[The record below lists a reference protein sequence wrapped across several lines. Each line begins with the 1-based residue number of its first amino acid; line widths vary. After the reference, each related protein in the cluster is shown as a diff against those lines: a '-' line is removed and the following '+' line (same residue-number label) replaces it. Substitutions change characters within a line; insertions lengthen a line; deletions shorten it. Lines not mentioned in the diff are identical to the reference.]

1 METQPPT
8 TPSNSRSKLAIGI
21 VAGLLIVA
29 LVAAGVI
36 FIPRLLSP
44 ASALNATAA
53 AMPAGTQIYVSFNP
67 HYENLPNGG
76 VVKKAWDE
84 DVLAKLFEDSFLK
97 ELEQAN
103 LNWEQDIASWLGD
116 DVGFGIADLSF
127 DESGFS
133 ETPTFVV
140 AAATRDKAKSDA
152 FLAKLRAEGESSG
165 IEFTEQSYRDVAT
178 VATVEQVGGDGE
190 QARAYATV
198 GDMVIVAS
206 GSGALHG
213 AIDAALDGSGLDK
226 SGNFQAAVSKLR
238 GGRAMTAYI
247 DAGPILK
254 MLVEQ
259 VQQSG
264 EMSGA
269 FDQQMM
275 DTLAAMQGEA
285 LGLSFEPNGMLLE
298 LVATVDLDQMP
309 AESLAALTAPGA
321 ANTLLRAVP
330 DTTFTYF
337 GGEVRPETFEAMLEA
352 PTMQETL
359 DAVEMQTGINLQ
371 EDVLSWL
378 NGEMALTVLPGTLS
392 GGSALPVGFAF
403 LIKPED
409 KELAATRLDALMQK
423 IAEQAPAEVVDVTVG
438 DSSLRALTDDSGEP
452 LIVYGLIGESLVIA
466 VPENAAQK
474 IANAGDR
481 PLADAETFKTTVAP
495 LPASNSGYVYIQ
507 PKPILDL
514 VTLGLAVSG
523 EECPACDLFQP
534 VLGIAFA
541 AEQPQTETGI
551 GRGVLFILLDIE
563 E

>member
-1 METQPPT
+1 METQEPS

-53 AMPAGTQIYVSFNP
+53 AIPANTQIYFSFNP
-67 HYENLPNGG
+67 HYENLPNGD

-84 DVLAKLFEDSFLK
+84 DVLATLFEDNFAK
-97 ELEQAN
+97 TLEQAN

-116 DVGFGIADLSF
+116 EVGFGIADLSF
-127 DESGFS
+127 DQSGFS
-133 ETPTFVV
+133 EPPTFVV

-152 FLAKLRAEGESSG
+152 FLAKLRADAESNG

-178 VATVEQVGGDGE
+178 VEQTGGDGE
-190 QARAYATV
+190 HALAYATV
-198 GDMVIVAS
+198 EDMVLIAS

-226 SGNFQAAVSKLR
+226 SANFQAAVSKLR
-238 GGRAMTAYI
+238 GGRAMTGYVEMAS
-247 DAGPILK
+247 ILN

-269 FDQQMM
+269 FDQQML
-275 DTLAAMQGEA
+275 DALTAVQGQA

-298 LVATVDLDQMP
+298 FVATVDLDQVS
-309 AESLAALTAPGA
+309 AENLATLTAPGA

-330 DTTFTYF
+330 DTAFAYL
-337 GGEVRPETFEAMLEA
+337 GGEMRPETFEAMFET
-352 PTMQETL
+352 PTMQEAL
-359 DAVEMQTGINLQ
+359 DALEMETGINLQ

-378 NGEMALTVLPGTLS
+378 NGEIALTVLPGVLS
-392 GGSALPVGFAF
+392 GGSSLPVGVAF
-403 LIKPED
+403 LVQPED
-409 KELAATRLDALMQK
+409 KELAATQLDALMQK
-423 IAEQAPAEVVDVTVG
+423 IAEEGSTEVVEVTVG
-438 DSSLRALTDDSGEP
+438 DSSMNALTDDSGEP
-452 LIVYGLIGESLVIA
+452 MVVYGPIGENLVIA
-466 VPENAAQK
+466 VPENAAEK

-481 PLADAETFKTTVAP
+481 PLADAETFKAAVAP
-495 LPASNSGYVYIQ
+495 LPASNNGYQYIQ
-507 PKPILDL
+507 PKPIADL
-514 VTLGLAVSG
+514 VALGLAFSG
-523 EECPACDLFQP
+523 GECPACDLFQP

-541 AEQPQTETGI
+541 AEQPQAETGV
-551 GRGVLFILLDIE
+551 GRGALFILLDVE

>member
-1 METQPPT
+1 METQQPT
-8 TPSNSRSKLAIGI
+8 TPSNSRSKLVIGV

-29 LVAAGVI
+29 LVAAGIIV
-36 FIPRLLSP
+36 IPRLLSP
-44 ASALNATAA
+44 ASAVNPTAA
-53 AMPAGTQIYVSFNP
+53 AMPANTQIYFSFNP

-84 DVLAKLFEDSFLK
+84 DVLAKLFEDSFLQG
-97 ELEQAN
+97 LEQAN

-116 DVGFGIADLSF
+116 EVGFGIADLSF
-127 DESGFS
+127 DQFS
-133 ETPTFVV
+133 SSEPPTFVV

-152 FLAKLRAEGESSG
+152 FLAKLRAEAESNG
-165 IEFTEQSYRDVAT
+165 KEFTEQSYRDA
-178 VATVEQVGGDGE
+178 ATVEEAGGVGE
-190 QARAYATV
+190 VALAYATV
-198 GDMVIVAS
+198 KDTVIVAS
-206 GSGALHG
+206 GSSALHT
-213 AIDAALDGSGLDK
+213 AIDAVLDGSGLDK
-226 SGNFQAAVSKLR
+226 SGNFQAAVGKLR

-269 FDQQMM
+269 FDQQVL
-275 DTLAAMQGEA
+275 DTLTAMQGEA

-337 GGEVRPETFEAMLEA
+337 GGEVRPETFEAMFAA
-352 PTMQETL
+352 PTMQESL
-359 DAVEMQTGINLQ
+359 DAIEMQTGINLQ

-378 NGEMALTVLPGTLS
+378 NGEIALTVLPGALS
-392 GGSALPVGFAF
+392 GGSSLPVGFAF
-403 LIKPED
+403 LVKPED
-409 KELAATRLDALMQK
+409 KELATTRLDALMQK
-423 IAEQAPAEVVDVTVG
+423 IAEQAFAEVVDVTVG
-438 DSSLRALTDDSGEP
+438 DSSLRALMDDSGEP
-452 LIVYGLIGESLVIA
+452 MVVYGLIGESLVIA

-481 PLADAETFKTTVAP
+481 PLADAETFKTAVAP
-495 LPASNSGYVYIQ
+495 LPASNSGYLYIQ

-514 VTLGLAVSG
+514 VTLALAFSG
-523 EECPACDLFQP
+523 EECPACDLLQP
-534 VLGIAFA
+534 VRGIAFA
-541 AEQPQTETGI
+541 AEQPQTETGV
-551 GRGVLFILLDIE
+551 GRGVLFILLDVE

>member
-1 METQPPT
+1 METQQPT

-44 ASALNATAA
+44 ASAVNPTAA
-53 AMPAGTQIYVSFNP
+53 AMPAGTQIYFSFNP

-84 DVLAKLFEDSFLK
+84 DVLAKLFEDSFLQA
-97 ELEQAN
+97 LEQAN

-116 DVGFGIADLSF
+116 EVGFGIADLSF
-127 DESGFS
+127 DQSGFS
-133 ETPTFVV
+133 EPPTFVV

-152 FLAKLRAEGESSG
+152 FLAKLRAEAESNG

-178 VATVEQVGGDGE
+178 VEQTGGDGE
-190 QARAYATV
+190 QALAYATAE
-198 GDMVIVAS
+198 DMVIVAS
-206 GSGALHG
+206 GSAALHG
-213 AIDAALDGSGLDK
+213 AIDAALDDSGLDK

-238 GGRAMTAYI
+238 GGRAMTGYVDLA
-247 DAGPILK
+247 PILK

-269 FDQQMM
+269 FDPQVL
-275 DTLAAMQGEA
+275 DTLTAMQGEA

-337 GGEVRPETFEAMLEA
+337 GGEVRPETFEAMFAA
-352 PTMQETL
+352 PTMQESL
-359 DAVEMQTGINLQ
+359 DAIEMQTGINLQ

-378 NGEMALTVLPGTLS
+378 NGEIALTVLPGTLS
-392 GGSALPVGFAF
+392 GGSSLPVGFAF
-403 LIKPED
+403 LVKPED

-423 IAEQAPAEVVDVTVG
+423 IAEQAFAEVVDVTVG

-452 LIVYGLIGESLVIA
+452 MVVYGLIGESLVIA

-474 IANAGDR
+474 ITTAGDR
-481 PLADAETFKTTVAP
+481 PLADAETFKTAVAP
-495 LPASNSGYVYIQ
+495 LPASNSGYLYIQ

-514 VTLGLAVSG
+514 VALGLAFSG
-523 EECPACDLFQP
+523 GECPACDLLQP
-534 VLGIAFA
+534 VRGIAFA
-541 AEQPQTETGI
+541 AEQPQTETGV
-551 GRGVLFILLDIE
+551 GRGVLFILLDVE